1 MKGFTM
7 SCTRALLS
15 LTSLS
20 ALLAACSGGGGSAGQ
35 QPPVIAATSKS
46 KGVVAVSIKIPAR
59 SAAASSR
66 RRPQYVS
73 VSTESLALTI
83 SQSGTPVL
91 QEAVSLTPSNPNCT
105 ASAGATTCALTFPL
119 APGSYLGTVSTYD
132 GAVVAGGATGHLLSQ
147 GQSLAVTVVG
157 GQTNDLTLTLDG
169 VPASISIVPAA
180 GSTITGTQGT
190 GFSVPSSAQ
199 SLLVNALDAD
209 GNTIVGPGTPTFTAQ
224 VSPSTGYTLTQ
235 PTIGAPNEIALAA
248 SGSAAAATITV
259 TAAPANA
266 GFSCS
271 SSGIVC
277 VASAGVSPHLHTL
290 YLAGPSGLWT
300 YTSPDD
306 ATWTLASTNTTTFGL
321 PESIAL
327 APNGSLIVA
336 DAGQYMAQVPILPEL
351 EIFTPPYTA
360 APVRNT
366 HVSFPYLTAMTSSG
380 TLLVADSQNLDALSA
395 PYTATPTSASAA
407 GNIEGIQADASA
419 NAIVALPY
427 SAVSYSPPAYSQSTT
442 ISSSIG
448 GYSALS
454 AAGSF
459 VIADL
464 FGTYQLAVYAPPL
477 ASSSPVL
484 IPLSGQPDG
493 HVSFDSNGNV
503 WVALNTGHL
512 QKFPAPFTA
521 GESPTVDLNLSATP
535 NALGCDSS
543 GDVLYFAQS
552 VKFYNSSGANT
563 VTVTPPSYA
572 SAFLY
577 VK

>member
-1 MKGFTM
+1 M
-7 SCTRALLS
+7 SPARALLS

-20 ALLAACSGGGGSAGQ
+20 ALLAACSGGGGTDLQG
-35 QPPVIAATSKS
+35 PPVIAATSKS
-46 KGVVAVSIKIPAR
+46 KGVVAISIKIPAR
-59 SAAASSR
+59 AAASSR

-73 VSTESLALTI
+73 PSTESLALTI

-91 QEAVSLTPSNPNCT
+91 QEAASLTPSNPNCT
-105 ASAGATTCALTFPL
+105 ASAGATTCSLTFPL

-132 GAVVAGGATGHLLSQ
+132 GAIVAGAPSGHLLSQ
-147 GQSLAVTVVG
+147 GQNLAIAVVG
-157 GQTNDLTLTLDG
+157 GQTNAIALTLDG
-169 VPASISIVPAA
+169 VPASISIAPAS
-180 GSTITGTQGT
+180 GSTITGTQSA

-199 SLLVNALDAD
+199 ALLVNALDAD

-224 VSPSTGYTLTQ
+224 VSPATGYTLTQ
-235 PTIGAPNEIALAA
+235 PTVGAPNEITLAA

-271 SSGIVC
+271 SSGVVC
-277 VASAGVSPHLHTL
+277 AASAGVSAHLHTL

-395 PYTATPTSASAA
+395 PYSGTPTSTSAA

-427 SAVSYSPPAYSQSTT
+427 SAVSYAPPTYSQSTT

-448 GYSALS
+448 GYSAMS

-459 VIADL
+459 VIAEL
-464 FGTYQLAVYAPPL
+464 FGTYQLAVYTPPL

-512 QKFPAPFTA
+512 QKFTAPFTA
-521 GESPTVDLNLSATP
+521 GQSPTVDLNLSATP
-535 NALGCDSS
+535 NALGYDSS